1 MSHNTKDPNVEEI
14 RRSKEYSGDCVTVAA
29 AVGGGV
35 ASNEGHGTTREA
47 GLEASEALEWKRMY
61 F

>member
-14 RRSKEYSGDCVTVAA
+14 RTSKEYSGDCVTAA
-29 AVGGGV
+29 AAAGGV